1 MKRFWEA
8 AEAASI
14 EGGFAIL
21 LDGRPMRLPGGGALR
36 VAQPALAHAIAA
48 EWQLA
53 GGAKGGAMRPED
65 VPLTRLVGTAAE
77 RIAPD
82 PDGTI
87 TALARYG
94 ETDLLCY
101 RAADQR
107 LATRQAA
114 VWDPW
119 LRWAAQGLDAPLMVT
134 TGIMPIAQ
142 PAPALAALRAAVA
155 CHSALN
161 LAALGVAVPALG
173 SLVLGL
179 AVAAGHLAPAE
190 ALRLSVL
197 EEAFQAEFWG
207 ADPATLARQE
217 AAAAD
222 VALAGRFLALLRA

>member
-1 MKRFWEA
+1 VKRFWEVA
-8 AEAASI
+8 AAASTG
-14 EGGFAIL
+14 EGFAIL
-21 LDGRPMRLPGGGALR
+21 LDGRPMRLPGGGTLR
-36 VAQPALAHAIAA
+36 VAKAPLAEAIAA
-48 EWQLA
+48 EWQQA
-53 GGAKGGAMRPED
+53 GGAKGGTMRPEE
-65 VPLTRLVGTAAE
+65 VSLTRLVGTAAE

-82 PDGTI
+82 PAGTV

-101 RAADQR
+101 RAEDRR
-107 LATRQAA
+107 LAARQAEG
-114 VWDPW
+114 WDPW
-119 LRWAAQGLDAPLMVT
+119 LRWAAQEIDAPLMVT
-134 TGIMPIAQ
+134 TGIMPVAQ
-142 PAPALAALRAAVA
+142 PAAALAAMRAGVA
-155 CHSALN
+155 RHGLLE

-179 AVAAGHLAPAE
+179 ALSAGRLSPAE

-222 VALAGRFLALLRA
+222 VALAARLLGYLRA